1 MFRNKFLIVVAVLM
15 AITLVVAGCAPK
27 ATPVPTKA
35 PAATK
40 APEATKPPAPTAV
53 PEPEGIKVDPGAMA
67 KVLLWNLG
75 TEPPTVDPSLATD
88 TTSVQVDQALFLGL
102 TDFDDN
108 TMEVVPELATDW
120 SVSVDGLVWT
130 FKLRKDVKWVHYD
143 PVTMMA
149 TELGTITAQDV
160 VYGVKRTID
169 PATASDYAY
178 VDYIIKNAEAV
189 NTGESTDLDSIGVR
203 AVDDFTVEF
212 TLEQP
217 AGYFPSIAGMWVNRP
232 VPKDAIDEHG
242 EKWTEAGN
250 IVTNGPY
257 MMATWEHDAKMI
269 LVKSPYYYDAA
280 KVDIEVVDC
289 VMVVESSTAFA
300 MYENDE
306 LDVASPSLD
315 DMDRVKADPAL
326 SKELYIA
333 PSLCTYYYGY
343 NVTKPPFDNVLVR
356 QAFSY
361 AVDRQGLI
369 DNVTKGE
376 QKPAQTFACPGIF
389 GSPAENPD
397 FEGINFDPQKGK
409 ELLAEAGYP
418 GGAGLPEITL
428 MFNTSEGH
436 QKIAQFI
443 QQSWKEHLGV
453 EVKLANQEWKV
464 YLKTVTEDSPQIW
477 RLGWCADYPDENNW
491 ILEVFHPLKGAN
503 RIKMDPESAEAV
515 EFMGLVEEAAAE
527 PDPATRADL
536 YFQAEELFCTDFAGI
551 IPIYYYT
558 TVVCTKPYVER
569 TYAPLGGEHWEQW
582 KLNK

>member
-232 VPKDAIDEHG
+232 VPKEAIDEHG

-356 QAFSY
+356 QAFSH

-376 QKPAQTFACPGIF
+376 QKPAQTFACPGR
-389 GSPAENPD
+389 SPSYSVGP
-397 FEGINFDPQKGK
+397 P
-409 ELLAEAGYP
+409 
-418 GGAGLPEITL
+418 
-428 MFNTSEGH
+428 SSS
-436 QKIAQFI
+436 KIAPSPFRWRSQFMR
-443 QQSWKEHLGV
+443 S
-453 EVKLANQEWKV
+453 
-464 YLKTVTEDSPQIW
+464 S
-477 RLGWCADYPDENNW
+477 
-491 ILEVFHPLKGAN
+491 
-503 RIKMDPESAEAV
+503 
-515 EFMGLVEEAAAE
+515 
-527 PDPATRADL
+527 TRSRG
-536 YFQAEELFCTDFAGI
+536 T
-551 IPIYYYT
+551 P
-558 TVVCTKPYVER
+558 R
-569 TYAPLGGEHWEQW
+569 TYFIDEGRISSQSSSQRSSMYMRGLAW
-582 KLNK
+582 